1 MECILQRVW
10 KAIYKDKYIWIILII
25 ILLILAVDWTKKE
38 TQFMIGN
45 KEMYIDVL
53 RKELMSEWEH
63 SGSQNLDQR
72 ESIWLAIRLLEKI
85 KGHITSIVE
94 TGHMAKVL
102 EKQHPYI

>member
-1 MECILQRVW
+1 MDNSEREIRAKNLLQNELFNEAFEELRNE
-10 KAIYKDKYIWIILII
+10 
-25 ILLILAVDWTKKE
+25 LLS
-38 TQFMIGN
+38 Q
-45 KEMYIDVL
+45 
-53 RKELMSEWEH
+53 WEQ
-63 SGSQNLDQR
+63 SGSQHTDQR

>member
-1 MECILQRVW
+1 MNNEEREARAKNLLQNELFNE
-10 KAIYKDKYIWIILII
+10 AF
-25 ILLILAVDWTKKE
+25 E
-38 TQFMIGN
+38 
-45 KEMYIDVL
+45 VL
-53 RKELMSEWEH
+53 RNELLGQWEQ
-63 SGSQNLDQR
+63 SGSQHTDQR

>member
-1 MECILQRVW
+1 MDNSEREIRAKNLLQNELFNEAFEV
-10 KAIYKDKYIWIILII
+10 L
-25 ILLILAVDWTKKE
+25 KKE
-38 TQFMIGN
+38 LLSQ
-45 KEMYIDVL
+45 
-53 RKELMSEWEH
+53 WEQ
-63 SGSQNLDQR
+63 SGSQHIDQR